1 MRSAPRVQR
10 RVGYPVGAQ
19 RRRVNELHVR
29 QIQQVV
35 DQQLVITLD
44 VEIARVGNPAR
55 VVVPVIVGDQ
65 VRIGLVR
72 VARPDPDI
80 AVAFHHRIGPHARPR
95 RHAGLTRYR
104 HAGAGC
110 IELQPV
116 IAALD
121 DVADP
126 FAQRQRQM
134 PVAAPVLQRRRRA
147 VLAPEQ
153 HHRIAADGAAEQ
165 VVGQFMALGGDVPG
179 VFDELFHATKALLPL
194 SPKWPLLRVFLAS
207 IGLVGKSR
215 KAVLPSRAR
224 IVG

>member
-1 MRSAPRVQR
+1 MVVRKEAAINILRSTSIP
-10 RVGYPVGAQ
+10 P
-19 RRRVNELHVR
+19 
-29 QIQQVV
+29 
-35 DQQLVITLD
+35 LD
-44 VEIARVGNPAR
+44 VAGARGQYLCTPRTSTGGLTHTDRAGASDIIGAIAPSKF
-55 VVVPVIVGDQ
+55 
-65 VRIGLVR
+65 
-72 VARPDPDI
+72 RPDSSKI
-80 AVAFHHRIGPHARPR
+80 SPR
-95 RHAGLTRYR
+95 GQLFT
-104 HAGAGC
+104 
-110 IELQPV
+110 L
-116 IAALD
+116 
-121 DVADP
+121 

-215 KAVLPSRAR
+215 KAVLPSRAPT
-224 IVG
+224 VG